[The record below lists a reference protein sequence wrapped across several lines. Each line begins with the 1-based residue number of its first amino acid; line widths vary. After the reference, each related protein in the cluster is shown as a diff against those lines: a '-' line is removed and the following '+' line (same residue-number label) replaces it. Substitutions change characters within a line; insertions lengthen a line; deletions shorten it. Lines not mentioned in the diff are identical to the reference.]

1 MKRQPDIIMTLVM
14 ASVLIGLLS
23 FVLPKNKEKYLR
35 DRFWTQKTFSPA
47 KYQIVVMG
55 DSRIYRGVL
64 PKIIEKN
71 LPGMKV
77 LNFGYSNGGLNPEM
91 FKAAEGKLSVT
102 GQNKVIILGVSPN
115 CLTAFTQKN
124 EQFQQERTRPRED
137 VFERLYLNGILY
149 QFSATSPE
157 GIRDLMKNRQSSG
170 YYLNEYH
177 SDGYVQSEKF
187 PVDTM
192 EAIPSYTDDFANYKV
207 EKKYIDGLIHQVKIW
222 SDSGICVVGFRPPV
236 SMPMRTLEDT
246 MGLYNE
252 VVLSGLFREAG
263 GHWIDLK
270 PNAYKTYDGSHL
282 NEESAIR
289 LSEDLALNIRELINA
304 KESLFRVH

>member
-1 MKRQPDIIMTLVM
+1 MKRQPDLIITLVL

-55 DSRIYRGVL
+55 DSRVYRGVS
-64 PKIIEKN
+64 PEIMEKN

-91 FKAAEGKLSVT
+91 FRAAEEKLSIN
-102 GQNKVIILGVSPN
+102 GQEKVIVLGVSPN

-124 EQFQQERTRPRED
+124 EQFLQERTRPRED

-157 GIRDLMKNRQSSG
+157 GIRDLMKNQRSSG
-170 YYLNEYH
+170 YYINEYY
-177 SDGYVQSEKF
+177 SNGYVQSEKF

-192 EAIPSYTDDFANYKV
+192 EAIPSYAADFANYKV
-207 EKKYIDGLIHQVKIW
+207 EKQYIDGLIHQVKTW
-222 SDSGICVVGFRPPV
+222 SNGGICVVGFRPPV
-236 SMPMRTLEDT
+236 SMPMRALEDSA
-246 MGLYNE
+246 GLYNE
-252 VVLSGLFREAG
+252 AALRVLFSEAG

-270 PNAYKTYDGSHL
+270 PNGYKTYDGSHL
-282 NEESAIR
+282 NQESAIK
-289 LSEDLALNIRELINA
+289 LSEDLAFRIRKLINT
-304 KESLFRVH
+304 EE

>member
-1 MKRQPDIIMTLVM
+1 MKRQPDLIITLVM

-35 DRFWTQKTFSPA
+35 DRFWTQKTFAPE
-47 KYQIVVMG
+47 KYEIVVMG
-55 DSRIYRGVL
+55 DSRVYRGVS
-64 PKIIEKN
+64 PEIMERN

-77 LNFGYSNGGLNPEM
+77 LNFGYSNGGLNAEM
-91 FKAAEGKLSVT
+91 FSAAEGKLSKK
-102 GQNKVIILGVSPN
+102 GQRKVIVLGVSPN

-124 EQFQQERTRPRED
+124 EQFRQERMRPRED

-157 GIRDLMKNRQSSG
+157 GIRDLMKNQQSSS

-177 SDGYVQSEKF
+177 SNGYVESEKF

-207 EKKYIDGLIHQVKIW
+207 EKQYLNGLIHQVKTW

-236 SMPMRTLEDT
+236 SMPMRALEDS

-252 VVLSGLFREAG
+252 AAISVLFRKAG
-263 GHWIDLK
+263 GHWLDLK
-270 PNAYKTYDGSHL
+270 ANGYKTYDGSHL
-282 NEESAIR
+282 NQESAIK
-289 LSEDLALNIRELINA
+289 LSEDLAFKIRELINA
-304 KESLFRVH
+304 EK